1 MNSFTELRT
10 TEIESILSKKGK
22 LTREERIILEIKNNP
37 GIRFRELMKSM
48 KITNGV
54 MSYYIQK
61 LEKLGVIFTE
71 RKSGVSRLF
80 TDNIDTSDMSLIKFL
95 RTATPKKIML
105 VLLKDDKL
113 TFRQITEKIQMS
125 PSTTSFYLKKLVTS
139 NLVNISNNSTN
150 KYSLR
155 HKERISNLI
164 QLYHPSIIDSASEN
178 LADIFS

>member
-10 TEIESILSKKGK
+10 AEIESILSKKGK

-37 GIRFRELMKSM
+37 GIRFRELKKSM
-48 KITNGV
+48 KVTNGV

-61 LEKLGVIFTE
+61 LEKLGIIFTE

-80 TDNIDTSDMSLIKFL
+80 TDNIDTSDMSIIKFL
-95 RTATPKKIML
+95 RTPTPKKIML

-139 NLVNISNNSTN
+139 NVIRVLNVANN
-150 KYSLR
+150 KYTLENI
-155 HKERISNLI
+155 KQISILI
-164 QLYHPSIIDSASEN
+164 VVYHPSVIDAASEN

>member
-10 TEIESILSKKGK
+10 AEIESILSKKGK

-61 LEKLGVIFTE
+61 LEKRGIIFTE

-113 TFRQITEKIQMS
+113 TFKQITEKIQMS
-125 PSTTSFYLKKLVTS
+125 PSTTSFYLKKLVSSDIVRVS
-139 NLVNISNNSTN
+139 NGANN
-150 KYSLR
+150 KYILEN
-155 HKERISNLI
+155 KKQVSNLI
-164 QLYHPSIIDSASEN
+164 VLYHPSIIDAASEN
-178 LADIFS
+178 LEDIFS

>member
-10 TEIESILSKKGK
+10 IEIESILSKKGK

-48 KITNGV
+48 KISNGV
-54 MSYYIQK
+54 MSYYIHK
-61 LEKLGVIFTE
+61 LEKLAIIFTE

-80 TDNIDTSDMSLIKFL
+80 TDNIDTSDVSLIKFL

-125 PSTTSFYLKKLVTS
+125 PSTTSFYLKKLVSS
-139 NLVNISNNSTN
+139 NIVRVSNGVNN
-150 KYSLR
+150 KYTLEN
-155 HKERISNLI
+155 KKQVSNLI
-164 QLYHPSIIDSASEN
+164 VLYHPSIIDAASEN
-178 LADIFS
+178 LEDIFS

>member
-10 TEIESILSKKGK
+10 AEIESILSKKGK

-48 KITNGV
+48 KVTNGV

-61 LEKLGVIFTE
+61 LEKRGIIFTE

-113 TFRQITEKIQMS
+113 TFKQITEKIQMS
-125 PSTTSFYLKKLVTS
+125 PSTTSFYLL
-139 NLVNISNNSTN
+139 
-150 KYSLR
+150 SLI
-155 HKERISNLI
+155 HI
-164 QLYHPSIIDSASEN
+164 
-178 LADIFS
+178 

>member
-10 TEIESILSKKGK
+10 AEIESILSKKGK

-48 KITNGV
+48 KVANGV

-61 LEKLGVIFTE
+61 LEKRGIIFTE

-113 TFRQITEKIQMS
+113 TFSQITEKIQMS

-139 NLVNISNNSTN
+139 NTIRVLNGGNN
-150 KYSLR
+150 KYMLEN
-155 HKERISNLI
+155 KKQISNLI
-164 QLYHPSIIDSASEN
+164 VLYHPSVIDTASEN

>member
-1 MNSFTELRT
+1 
-10 TEIESILSKKGK
+10 
-22 LTREERIILEIKNNP
+22 
-37 GIRFRELMKSM
+37 MKSM

-54 MSYYIQK
+54 TSYYIQK

>member
-10 TEIESILSKKGK
+10 AEIESILSKKGK

-61 LEKLGVIFTE
+61 LEKRGIIFTE

-113 TFRQITEKIQMS
+113 TFKQITEKIQMS
-125 PSTTSFYLKKLVTS
+125 PSTTSFYLKKLVS
-139 NLVNISNNSTN
+139 SDIVRVLHGVNN
-150 KYSLR
+150 KYTLEN
-155 HKERISNLI
+155 KKQISNLI
-164 QLYHPSIIDSASEN
+164 VLYHPSIIDTASEN

>member
-10 TEIESILSKKGK
+10 AEIESILSKKGQ

-48 KITNGV
+48 KVTNGV

-71 RKSGVSRLF
+71 RKSRVSRLF
-80 TDNIDTSDMSLIKFL
+80 TDNIDTSDVSLIKFL

-125 PSTTSFYLKKLVTS
+125 PSTTSFYLKKLVSSDIVRVS
-139 NLVNISNNSTN
+139 NGANN
-150 KYSLR
+150 KYILEN
-155 HKERISNLI
+155 KKQVSNLI
-164 QLYHPSIIDSASEN
+164 VLYHPSIIDAASEN
-178 LADIFS
+178 LEDIFS

>member
-1 MNSFTELRT
+1 MNSFTELRST
-10 TEIESILSKKGK
+10 QIESIISKKGK

-54 MSYYIQK
+54 TSYYIQK

-80 TDNIDTSDMSLIKFL
+80 TDNIDTSDVSLIKFL
-95 RTATPKKIML
+95 RTPTPKKIML

-155 HKERISNLI
+155 RKERISNLI

>member
-1 MNSFTELRT
+1 MKSFTELRT
-10 TEIESILSKKGK
+10 IEIESSLAKKEQ

-48 KITNGV
+48 NLTNGV

-61 LEKLGVIFTE
+61 LEKLGIIFTE
-71 RKSGVSRLF
+71 RRSGVSRLF
-80 TDNIDTSDMSLIKFL
+80 TDNIDTSDMSIIKFL
-95 RTATPKKIML
+95 RTPTPKKIM
-105 VLLKDDKL
+105 VALLKDEKL
-113 TFRQITEKIQMS
+113 TFRQLTEKIQMS

>member
-1 MNSFTELRT
+1 MNSFTELRST
-10 TEIESILSKKGK
+10 QIESIISKKGK

-54 MSYYIQK
+54 TSYYIQK

>member
-10 TEIESILSKKGK
+10 IEIESILSKKGK

-48 KITNGV
+48 KVTNGV

-80 TDNIDTSDMSLIKFL
+80 TYNIDTSDVSLIKFL